1 MQWLLLI
8 IIGLFSLLNT
18 ANARETVV
26 LTTGEFPPLN
36 SATLKHQGLMP
47 HLVREAFRLEA
58 IDVEFKFYPWS
69 RAYLESR
76 DGNVNGTIQ
85 WFYSAKRLQEHYYSD
100 PVLEERFVW
109 FHLKTTMFDWQQLSD
124 IDSDTRIG
132 AMRGFTYTKAF
143 YQAIE
148 NGKLSV
154 QFISKHQQAFGML
167 QLKRIDIF
175 PENIDVGYFKIQQN
189 FPPKIAEQFTH
200 HPTPFITTR
209 NHLLLSRKHPDS
221 FRLLKLF
228 NRGLAKLKASGRY
241 DQFIKESRRGDYL
254 Q

>member
-1 MQWLLLI
+1 MPWLILLI
-8 IIGLFSLLNT
+8 VGLFFSPIT
-18 ANARETVV
+18 IGARETVV

-36 SATLKHQGLMP
+36 STALKHLGLMP
-47 HLVREAFRLEA
+47 RLVKEAFKQEEV
-58 IDVEFKFYPWS
+58 DVEFKFYPWS
-69 RAYLESR
+69 RAYIESR

-109 FHLKTTMFDWQQLSD
+109 FHLKTTVFDWQQLSD

-154 QFISKHQQAFGML
+154 QFISKHQQALGML

-189 FPPKIAEQFTH
+189 FSPKIAAQFTH

-221 FRLLKLF
+221 PRLLKLF

-254 Q
+254 K